1 MSVELDPVELGFK
14 RKHSSQ
20 LLVKTLLLRV
30 TGPFQQEVSQ
40 TLRLKNPHSDPV
52 AFKVSTH

>member
-1 MSVELDPVELGFK
+1 MSTGCICL
-14 RKHSSQ
+14 RTC
-20 LLVKTLLLRV
+20 TLKV

-52 AFKVSTH
+52 AFKVSLHYSTTILRTP